1 MKNLALSLKLNPS
14 LFNLC
19 RRRDLN
25 SHPLRDAILS
35 RARIPIPPL
44 RPFAISAITR
54 LVYQNIHKM
63 LEYAHM
69 PEPKPNL
76 YITPKQENKVDMHIL
91 KNQYAQILIER
102 VWKRMA
108 KDGILNADNIIGTRE
123 TIENKDFEKFWQNV
137 TEADIQDS
145 INHYSKEKENQ
156 LSEFEKFKGEFN
168 PSSATISSDDTSF
181 FDKKISDLS
190 LIKDSL
196 VK

>member
-1 MKNLALSLKLNPS
+1 
-14 LFNLC
+14 
-19 RRRDLN
+19 
-25 SHPLRDAILS
+25 
-35 RARIPIPPL
+35 
-44 RPFAISAITR
+44 
-54 LVYQNIHKM
+54 M

-137 TEADIQDS
+137 TEADI
-145 INHYSKEKENQ
+145 
-156 LSEFEKFKGEFN
+156 
-168 PSSATISSDDTSF
+168 
-181 FDKKISDLS
+181 
-190 LIKDSL
+190 
-196 VK
+196 